1 MDNELSPAIDD
12 GTSLQL
18 FPSEQTDILVNLLE
32 SSDPAKVVLDIIQNP
47 IIPLC
52 KNIDNGVIIDNRHI
66 YLLEQLMKISPDI
79 KPCVREEALKLALHL
94 KANVKENNENSL
106 VVLGFLLLL
115 SIYGLVSYFN
125 EDYILEI
132 FAFVAQHKIA
142 VKLFEALGFANKLSG
157 MFEFYMPWPVSC
169 ISPFVSMSWY
179 VTSYDYEIHIAFLD
193 LIMSCVLFWLS
204 ILVDNRCKLRTYR
217 NW

>member
-1 MDNELSPAIDD
+1 
-12 GTSLQL
+12 
-18 FPSEQTDILVNLLE
+18 
-32 SSDPAKVVLDIIQNP
+32 
-47 IIPLC
+47 
-52 KNIDNGVIIDNRHI
+52 
-66 YLLEQLMKISPDI
+66 MKISPDI

-94 KANVKENNENSL
+94 KANMKENNENSL

-179 VTSYDYEIHIAFLD
+179 VTSYDYE
-193 LIMSCVLFWLS
+193 S
-204 ILVDNRCKLRTYR
+204 ILHFWILSCLVCCFGFLFLLIIGASCELIEIGRMLITCVTLLRFVMDLLLNPYCKS
-217 NW
+217 